1 MAFRIDPLS
10 LADRWAVVDIFNYYV
25 ENTFAAFPEDRVTDE
40 FFDWLFRLSKGYTA
54 LAAKDKNGR
63 VIGFGLLRSHS
74 PVPTLSRTAE
84 ISYFIL
90 PEYTRKGIGRAFLEK
105 LVEEAKTKKLT
116 SLLACISSLND
127 GSIAFHQK
135 NGFVECGCFRGIGI
149 KKEKVFDVLWM
160 QKML

>member
-1 MAFRIDPLS
+1 MAFRMDPLS
-10 LADRWAVVDIFNYYV
+10 LADRGAVVHIFNYYI

-40 FFDWLFRLSKGYTA
+40 FFDWLLRLSRGYMA
-54 LAAKDKNGR
+54 LTVKDKNGR

-90 PEYTRKGIGRAFLEK
+90 PEYTRKGIGRALLEK
-105 LVEEAKTKKLT
+105 LIEEAKTKKLT

-127 GSIAFHQK
+127 GSIAFHRK
-135 NGFVECGCFRGIGI
+135 NGFVECGCFQGIGI
-149 KKEKVFDVLWM
+149 KKGKVFDVLWM

>member
-1 MAFRIDPLS
+1 MAFRMDPLS

-25 ENTFAAFPEDRVTDE
+25 DNTFAAFPEDRVTDE
-40 FFDWLFRLSKGYTA
+40 FFDWLLRLSKGYTA

-84 ISYFIL
+84 ISYFLL
-90 PEYTRKGIGRAFLEK
+90 PEYTRKGAGKALLEK
-105 LVEEAKTKKLT
+105 LVEEAKIRKLS

-127 GSIAFHQK
+127 VSIAFHKK
-135 NGFVECGCFRGIGI
+135 NGFVECGCFRDIGL
-149 KKEKVFDVLWM
+149 KKGKVFDVLWM